1 MAAAAKRSGNSGI
14 FWKNFGVDGGLKN
27 QTPAGL
33 GPDRIYSSRKKD
45 TKIRVKHAPTGKSQA
60 SLKATG
66 RKQSHYQS
74 DYSESYTTEETSG
87 DQRDSMPTMHT
98 LSQPNGTHLHLAQES
113 SRAKGDISLK
123 DLCFEDKRRIANLI
137 EELARV
143 SEEKEESV
151 QRLKNEQGNFERKI
165 QDLEHQNLMIAKE
178 RESLQLQYKECQ
190 ELLGLY
196 QQYLSE
202 QQAKLNQSIAHLTHP
217 ATLNKVLGAEETP
230 SRPSTSRANGSFS
243 DGSYVGLAAA
253 EEQQASL
260 YRSHNVRRGAAE
272 MLRDPASLSCDR
284 EFSPNDGATKRHTSQ
299 KRDCRQPR
307 ICYTC
312 ERCQGSCHDTGC
324 GTRHRRSESSCCLG
338 NCHHDS
344 FTAREHQR
352 LPSRNIITA
361 EAKEALTRPLLGH
374 EDWEEKRH
382 QLLLQKMQLELERE
396 KLQARL
402 AEQEERLSRQTEQ
415 LRQSRLLHS
424 SPAQFSS
431 SKNAGSESEVPSH
444 RDFPSRSSG
453 NVETHS
459 AEQNLHEKT
468 SQVVPAPPAS
478 GKENPLQRSR
488 RDVATSPAKSPLTQS
503 FPPSVSVIQTI
514 PENRLDHSLSEILHV
529 FSPVSAP
536 QQYKPAAQR
545 PKTAQR
551 SSALAGPK
559 PGGRSLMT
567 PGGNFSHGV
576 QQDLEESQILEDIF
590 FIC

>member
-14 FWKNFGVDGGLKN
+14 FWKNFGVDVGLKS

-45 TKIRVKHAPTGKSQA
+45 TKIRVKHSTNGKNQA

-66 RKQSHYQS
+66 RKQGHYQS
-74 DYSESYTTEETSG
+74 DFSESYTTEEALG
-87 DQRDSMPTMHT
+87 DKRDYVPTIHT
-98 LSQPNGTHLHLAQES
+98 LSQPSGTHLPLPQVS
-113 SRAKGDISLK
+113 SRAKSNISLK

-151 QRLKNEQGNFERKI
+151 QRLKNEQGNFECKI
-165 QDLEHQNLMIAKE
+165 QDLEQQNLMIAKE

-217 ATLNKVLGAEETP
+217 ATLTKVLGSEETP
-230 SRPSTSRANGSFS
+230 SRLSTSRANGSFS
-243 DGSYVGLAAA
+243 DSSYIGLATA
-253 EEQQASL
+253 EAQQASL
-260 YRSHNVRRGAAE
+260 YRSPNVRRGAAE
-272 MLRDPASLSCDR
+272 TLRNLASLSCDR
-284 EFSPNDGATKRHTSQ
+284 EFSPNNGATKQHTSQ
-299 KRDCRQPR
+299 KRGCRQPR

-312 ERCQGSCHDTGC
+312 EHCQGSCHDTGC
-324 GTRHRRSESSCCLG
+324 GTQHRRGESSCCLV

-402 AEQEERLSRQTEQ
+402 AEQEERFSRQTEQ
-415 LRQSRLLHS
+415 LRQSRLLRS
-424 SPAQFSS
+424 SPAQDSS
-431 SKNAGSESEVPSH
+431 SKNAGSESEGPSH

-459 AEQNLHEKT
+459 AEQNLHKKT
-468 SQVVPAPPAS
+468 SQAVPAPSAS
-478 GKENPLQRSR
+478 GKDDPLQRSR
-488 RDVATSPAKSPLTQS
+488 RDMATSPARTPSTQS
-503 FPPSVSVIQTI
+503 FPTSVSVIQNI
-514 PENRLDHSLSEILHV
+514 PENSNETE
-529 FSPVSAP
+529 
-536 QQYKPAAQR
+536 
-545 PKTAQR
+545 TASVR
-551 SSALAGPK
+551 E
-559 PGGRSLMT
+559 R
-567 PGGNFSHGV
+567 
-576 QQDLEESQILEDIF
+576 
-590 FIC
+590 C